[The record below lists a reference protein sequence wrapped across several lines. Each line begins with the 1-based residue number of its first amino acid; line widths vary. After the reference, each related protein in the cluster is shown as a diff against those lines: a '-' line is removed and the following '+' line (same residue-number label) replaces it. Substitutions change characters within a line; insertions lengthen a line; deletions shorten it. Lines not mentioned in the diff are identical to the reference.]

1 MSIISC
7 KYYKKLSHKNNMLE
21 GSMELK
27 NSWGKSGFNPDG
39 SFNPDGFK
47 IYEYFSVID
56 IFKIF
61 YEWLHGAFFKRKQNE
76 IYETVF
82 NK

>member
-1 MSIISC
+1 
-7 KYYKKLSHKNNMLE
+7 MLE

-47 IYEYFSVID
+47 IY
-56 IFKIF
+56 
-61 YEWLHGAFFKRKQNE
+61 
-76 IYETVF
+76 
-82 NK
+82 